1 MYIQHCVKGIA
12 GSANGETGITK
23 AQAIDLIDQ
32 QRGILSNW
40 WRKLGEISPELVARE
55 LTDANLDRH
64 LNDYARFGKDS
75 PFISLACGAVER
87 DVVVQHN
94 WVYSAVNTAL
104 AFATGNWTRSGAL
117 FYLWVVTTQQP
128 AVAIDSVAE
137 PVRDLNVY
145 RRWSASQ
152 PEGEVTAKVHIPANQ
167 IERVEWW
174 DPGVSQTQPTDVIWN
189 RRYVKPDPLSNI
201 RDLF

>member
-1 MYIQHCVKGIA
+1 MYVQYCVKGIA
-12 GSANGETGITK
+12 GAAGGRAGVTK
-23 AQAIDLIDQ
+23 AEAVNLIAE

-40 WRKLGEISPELVARE
+40 WRELHRITPELVADV

-64 LNDYARFGKDS
+64 LHDYARFGGKS

-87 DVVVQHN
+87 DSIVQHN
-94 WVYSAVNTAL
+94 WVHSAIDTAL
-104 AFATGNWTRSGAL
+104 MFATDNWTRPGAL
-117 FYLWVVTTQQP
+117 FFLWVVTSQRP

-145 RRWSASQ
+145 RRWSPFQ

-167 IERVEWW
+167 IEKVEWW
-174 DPGVSQTQPTDVIWN
+174 NPSASTDRPEDVLRNW
-189 RRYVKPDPLSNI
+189 RYAEPDQLSNV
-201 RDLF
+201 RELF